1 MWALDSASLVGAE
14 HVGAVVVTGSHGGL
28 LGGRPDTALKADAL
42 AALFNDAGIG
52 IDEAGVTRL
61 PALDSRG
68 IAAGTV
74 AASSARIGDARST
87 YEDGILT
94 RVNQRAAALGIAPG
108 MTAREF
114 VEIVRRAAAETR
126 EERMTDAAP
135 VSNRPSGRMNGG
147 RALAEM
153 LRLAEVGPMF
163 GMGGF
168 QLLPFYDALAQ
179 LGMRHFL
186 INDERCGAFAA
197 DAYARVT
204 NRPGVCDGTLG
215 PGATNLVTGLIE
227 SLNAGVPIIALAGDT
242 NRAHSWKNMTQ
253 ECRQAE
259 ILRPAVKELIRVEMT
274 SRVPELLRRAFAVAT
289 SGRPGPVLLDV
300 PEDVCHGEHDFT
312 AEDFA
317 IDPSTLSVPARRIR
331 PDRAEV
337 ARAAALIARAKRP
350 LLLVGGG
357 IHLSAGY
364 DALLGFAEA
373 QSIPVAHTMS
383 GKGGIACTHPLS
395 VGLFGRYSRIAN
407 ELIEAS
413 DCLVV
418 VGCKLGEIA
427 TKRYALPP
435 ETIPLIHLDIVAE
448 EIGRCR
454 TADVAL
460 WGDARAGLED
470 LAEALAD
477 EAKRARAARADYVA
491 EIPSRMAS
499 WRDEAAA
506 RLHSE
511 ERPIHMAR
519 LCTELNKAL
528 PADSILVADGG
539 FAGHWTGLLYDTK
552 SPGRHFIPDRGLASI
567 GYGLPGG
574 IGAALAAPSTP
585 AVAIT
590 GDGGFN
596 MMLGELE
603 TARRAGIGLTIVVVN
618 NAASGYVK
626 ALQHAMFRGRYQSSD
641 LVEMD
646 YAAIA
651 RAMGCNGIRVEDPD
665 RLGEALRTGL
675 AERTRPTVLDVV
687 VTRDPAR
694 MLPAVDNR
702 TVEIKQGDRVA

>member
-1 MWALDSASLVGAE
+1 
-14 HVGAVVVTGSHGGL
+14 
-28 LGGRPDTALKADAL
+28 
-42 AALFNDAGIG
+42 
-52 IDEAGVTRL
+52 
-61 PALDSRG
+61 
-68 IAAGTV
+68 
-74 AASSARIGDARST
+74 
-87 YEDGILT
+87 
-94 RVNQRAAALGIAPG
+94 
-108 MTAREF
+108 
-114 VEIVRRAAAETR
+114 
-126 EERMTDAAP
+126 MTDPAP

-215 PGATNLVTGLIE
+215 PGATNLITGLIE

-253 ECRQAE
+253 ECRQTE

-331 PDRAEV
+331 PDRV
-337 ARAAALIARAKRP
+337 DIARAAALIARAKRP

-427 TKRYALPP
+427 TKRYVLPP

-454 TADVAL
+454 AADVAL
-460 WGDARAGLED
+460 WGDARVGLED
-470 LAEALAD
+470 LSEALAG
-477 EAKRARAARADYVA
+477 ETKRARAARGDYVA

-519 LCTELNKAL
+519 LCSELNKAL

-626 ALQHAMFRGRYQSSD
+626 ALQHAIFRGRYQSSD

-651 RAMGCNGIRVEDPD
+651 RAMGCNGVRIEDPD
-665 RLGEALRTGL
+665 RLGEALRTGV

-702 TVEIKQGDRVA
+702 TAEIKQGDRVA

>member
-1 MWALDSASLVGAE
+1 MPSA
-14 HVGAVVVTGSHGGL
+14 
-28 LGGRPDTALKADAL
+28 D
-42 AALFNDAGIG
+42 
-52 IDEAGVTRL
+52 
-61 PALDSRG
+61 
-68 IAAGTV
+68 
-74 AASSARIGDARST
+74 
-87 YEDGILT
+87 
-94 RVNQRAAALGIAPG
+94 RA
-108 MTAREF
+108 
-114 VEIVRRAAAETR
+114 
-126 EERMTDAAP
+126 
-135 VSNRPSGRMNGG
+135 SNRPSGRMNGG

-227 SLNAGVPIIALAGDT
+227 SLNAGTPIIALAGDT

-259 ILRPAVKELIRVEMT
+259 ILRPAVKELIRVELT
-274 SRVPELLRRAFAVAT
+274 SRIPELLRRAFAIAT

-300 PEDVCHGEHDFT
+300 PEDVCHGEHDFRT
-312 AEDFA
+312 EDFA

-331 PDRAEV
+331 PDRADI
-337 ARAAALIARAKRP
+337 ARAAALIARARRP
-350 LLLVGGG
+350 LILAGGG
-357 IHLSAGY
+357 IHLSRAYG
-364 DALLGFAEA
+364 ALLGLAEG

-427 TKRYALPP
+427 TKRYALPSQS
-435 ETIPLIHLDIVAE
+435 IPLIHLDILAE

-454 TADVAL
+454 SAEVAL

-470 LAEALAD
+470 LAEELTD
-477 EAKRARAARADYVA
+477 EKKRASAARADYIS
-491 EIPSRMAS
+491 EIPGRMS
-499 WRDEAAA
+499 KWREEAAA
-506 RLHSE
+506 RLNSD

-519 LCTELNKAL
+519 LCRELNHAL
-528 PADSILVADGG
+528 PANSILVADGG

-552 SPGRHFIPDRGLASI
+552 SAGRHFIPDRGLASI

-574 IGAALAAPSTP
+574 IGAALAAPAAP
-585 AVAIT
+585 VVAIT

-603 TARRAGIGLTIVVVN
+603 TARRAGVGLTIVVVN

-651 RAMGCNGIRVEDPD
+651 SAMGCNGIRVEGPD
-665 RLGEALRTGL
+665 RLGAALRDGL

-687 VTRDPAR
+687 VTREPGR

-702 TVEIKQGDRVA
+702 TVEIRQGDRVA

>member
-1 MWALDSASLVGAE
+1 
-14 HVGAVVVTGSHGGL
+14 
-28 LGGRPDTALKADAL
+28 
-42 AALFNDAGIG
+42 
-52 IDEAGVTRL
+52 
-61 PALDSRG
+61 
-68 IAAGTV
+68 
-74 AASSARIGDARST
+74 
-87 YEDGILT
+87 
-94 RVNQRAAALGIAPG
+94 
-108 MTAREF
+108 
-114 VEIVRRAAAETR
+114 
-126 EERMTDAAP
+126 MTDAEQI
-135 VSNRPSGRMNGG
+135 SNRPSGRMNGG
-147 RALAEM
+147 RALSEM
-153 LRLAEVGPMF
+153 LRLAGVGPMF

-197 DAYARVT
+197 EAYARVT

-227 SLNAGVPIIALAGDT
+227 GLNAGTPMIALAGDT

-300 PEDVCHGEHDFT
+300 PEDVCHGEHDFA

-317 IDPSTLSVPARRIR
+317 IDPTTLSAPARRIR
-331 PDRAEV
+331 PDRADI

-350 LLLVGGG
+350 LMLVGGG

-364 DALLGFAEA
+364 EALLALAEA

-395 VGLFGRYSRIAN
+395 TGLFGRYSRIAN

-413 DCLVV
+413 DCLLV

-435 ETIPLIHLDIVAE
+435 GSIPLVHLDILAE
-448 EIGRCR
+448 EIGRCSPA
-454 TADVAL
+454 TVAL

-477 EAKRARAARADYVA
+477 DAGRARAARADYID
-491 EIPSRMAS
+491 EIPARMAA
-499 WRDEAAA
+499 WREEAAA
-506 RLHSE
+506 RLDSS

-519 LCTELNKAL
+519 LCREFNSAL
-528 PADSILVADGG
+528 PANSILVADGG

-574 IGAALAAPSTP
+574 IGAALAAPQVP
-585 AVAIT
+585 VVAIT

-651 RAMGCNGIRVEDPD
+651 RTMGCAGIRVEDPE
-665 RLGEALRTGL
+665 RLGAALREGL
-675 AERTRPTVLDVV
+675 AERSRPTVLDIV

-702 TVEIKQGDRVA
+702 TVEIRQGDRVA

>member
-1 MWALDSASLVGAE
+1 MTS
-14 HVGAVVVTGSHGGL
+14 
-28 LGGRPDTALKADAL
+28 PD
-42 AALFNDAGIG
+42 
-52 IDEAGVTRL
+52 
-61 PALDSRG
+61 
-68 IAAGTV
+68 
-74 AASSARIGDARST
+74 
-87 YEDGILT
+87 
-94 RVNQRAAALGIAPG
+94 RA
-108 MTAREF
+108 
-114 VEIVRRAAAETR
+114 
-126 EERMTDAAP
+126 
-135 VSNRPSGRMNGG
+135 SNRPSGRMNGG

-227 SLNAGVPIIALAGDT
+227 SLNAGTPIIALAGDT

-253 ECRQAE
+253 ECRQTE
-259 ILRPAVKELIRVEMT
+259 ILRPAVKELIRVELT

-300 PEDVCHGEHDFT
+300 PEDVCHGEHDFST
-312 AEDFA
+312 EDFA
-317 IDPSTLSVPARRIR
+317 IDPSILSVPARRIR
-331 PDRAEV
+331 PDRADI
-337 ARAAALIARAKRP
+337 ARAAALIARAERP
-350 LLLVGGG
+350 LILAGGG
-357 IHLSAGY
+357 IHLSRAY
-364 DALLGFAEA
+364 EALLSLAEG

-407 ELIEAS
+407 DFIEAS

-427 TKRYALPP
+427 TKRYALPSQS
-435 ETIPLIHLDIVAE
+435 IPLIHLDILAE

-454 TADVAL
+454 SAAVAL
-460 WGDARAGLED
+460 WGDAKAGLED
-470 LAEALAD
+470 LAEALTEEKKWAS
-477 EAKRARAARADYVA
+477 AARADYIS
-491 EIPSRMAS
+491 EIPGRMS
-499 WRDEAAA
+499 KWREEAAA
-506 RLHSE
+506 SLNSD

-519 LCTELNKAL
+519 LCRELNHAL

-552 SPGRHFIPDRGLASI
+552 SAGRHFIPDRGLASI

-574 IGAALAAPSTP
+574 IGAALAAPAAP
-585 AVAIT
+585 VVAIT

-603 TARRAGIGLTIVVVN
+603 TARRAGVGLTIVVVN

-651 RAMGCNGIRVEDPD
+651 SAMGCNGLRVEGPE
-665 RLGEALRTGL
+665 RLGAALRDGL

-702 TVEIKQGDRVA
+702 TVEIRQGDRVA